1 MRCLAGSAVA
11 RLSLVLLA
19 AGLGGCAAPPP
30 ATPEQTR
37 AGLVMLIPGM
47 RGDASL
53 LYGAANG
60 LLEAGVERE
69 VQIYDWYRFPS
80 LANLVDYKRNCAHA
94 EEIARRL
101 AAYHDENPAS
111 PIDVI
116 GYSAGGGLA
125 IMALER
131 LPEDVP
137 VRRLVLVQ
145 AAVSPDY
152 DLTRAAR
159 RVRDKVVNVYC
170 PGDWLV
176 LGLGTQVFGTVD
188 RRCVESAGKRGFDAP
203 RALSDAAAR
212 QKLVEVAWR
221 PEMMGTLHF
230 GGHVGILL
238 RAWNRRFVAPLI
250 LTDDVTAL
258 MRESTQPSAP

>member
-1 MRCLAGSAVA
+1 MRRLVASAVA
-11 RLSLVLLA
+11 RLTLVLLA
-19 AGLGGCAAPPP
+19 AGPGGCAAPPA

-60 LLEAGVERE
+60 LLEAGVDRE

-80 LANLVDYKRNCAHA
+80 LANLVDYERNCAHA
-94 EEIARRL
+94 DEIARRL
-101 AAYHDENPAS
+101 VAYHGQNPAS

-131 LPEDVP
+131 LPEEVR

-152 DLTRAAR
+152 DLTRAVR
-159 RVRDKVVNVYC
+159 RVRDRVVNLHC
-170 PGDWLV
+170 PSDWFV

-188 RRCVESAGKRGFDAP
+188 RRCVHSAGKGGFDAE
-203 RALSDAAAR
+203 RALPEATAR
-212 QKLVEVAWR
+212 WKLVQIAWQR
-221 PEMMGTLHF
+221 EMMGTLHF

-250 LTDDVTAL
+250 LADDVRDVAPA
-258 MRESTQPSAP
+258 PSSDPGP